1 MNSSDGKTGLNI
13 LLISVHGL
21 IRGHDIELGCD
32 ADTGGQ
38 ITYVLDLARA
48 LGRDPRVERVEL
60 LTRLIEDSNLSPDY
74 AQAEEPVDEKVAILR
89 LPCGPTRYLRK
100 EQLWPHLDQMVDRCL
115 HLLRRRGRLP
125 DLIHSHYA
133 DAGYVGRQL
142 SLLLGIPQFH
152 TGHSLGRP
160 KRARLLASGR
170 RAEAIDRSFNFI
182 QRIDA
187 EEDVLAHA
195 TCIVTSTRQEIDEQ
209 YGLYRNCELQRFV
222 VIPPGTNTE
231 RFSAPGRRRLS
242 KRLLENIDRF
252 LSEPGKP
259 IILTIAR
266 PDLRKNLSGLIAAYG
281 SDVALRAKANLVIVA
296 GSRTDVRQM
305 EDSQRKVLQDILL
318 DIDLHDLW
326 GRVAL
331 PKEVTQ
337 DDVPDLYRLATR
349 RRGVF
354 VNSALTE
361 PFGLTL
367 IEAAASG
374 LPVIAPDDGGPRDIL
389 TNCRNGLIVDTLS
402 PPAMAAA
409 MHEALDDRQRWSKWS
424 SNGITG
430 VQRHY
435 SWPAHVDRYL
445 REVRNALHRNRKD
458 NRRQQLVFGTVAGGG
473 ALPLARNL
481 LITDIDNTLLG
492 DPQGLRELVAWLRS
506 NRQRVGFGV
515 ATGRTLESTLA
526 ILRKWHV
533 PVPDVM
539 ITAVGSE
546 IYYGHS
552 CVPDTRWSAHIR
564 HRWRREELRLALTGV
579 PGLKL
584 QAEENQREFKL
595 SYNVDPVRLG
605 NIDEIRRMLTRQGL
619 QAQFI
624 YSHGE
629 FLDILPTRASKGH
642 AVRHLAYRWGLPLD
656 RFLVA
661 GDSGNDREMLTGDT
675 LGVVVGNHSAELAPL
690 RGREQVFFASQRC
703 ARGILEGIAFY
714 GFGEANSPTNASSL
728 ITP

>member
-1 MNSSDGKTGLNI
+1 MNSSDVKTGLNI

-21 IRGHDIELGCD
+21 IRGHDIELGRD
-32 ADTGGQ
+32 TDTGGQ

-60 LTRLIEDSNLSPDY
+60 LTRLIEDDEVATDY
-74 AQAEEPVDEKVAILR
+74 AQTEELIEEKVSILR
-89 LPCGPTRYLRK
+89 LPFGPARYVRK

-170 RAEAIDRSFNFI
+170 RAEVIDRSFNFN

-187 EEDVLAHA
+187 EEGVLAHA
-195 TCIVTSTRQEIDEQ
+195 ACIVTSTRQEIDEQ
-209 YGLYRNCELQRFV
+209 YGMYANRQLQRFV

-231 RFSAPGRRRLS
+231 RFSPPGRLRLS
-242 KRLLENIDRF
+242 ERLLENIDRF
-252 LSEPGKP
+252 LAEPAKP
-259 IILTIAR
+259 MILAIAR
-266 PDLRKNLSGLIAAYG
+266 PDLRKNLNGLMAAFG
-281 SDVALRAKANLVIVA
+281 NDVALRDKANLVIVA
-296 GSRTDVRQM
+296 GSRNDIRQM
-305 EDSQRKVLQDILL
+305 EDAQRKVLQDILL
-318 DIDLHDLW
+318 DIDLYDLW

-331 PKEVTQ
+331 PKEVAQ
-337 DDVPDLYRLATR
+337 EDVPDLYRLATR
-349 RRGVF
+349 RRGLF

-374 LPVIAPDDGGPRDIL
+374 LPVIAPDDGGPRDIV

-402 PPAMAAA
+402 PRAIAAA
-409 MHEALDDRQRWSKWS
+409 LHEALDDRSRWSKWS
-424 SNGITG
+424 SNGVTG

-458 NRRQQLVFGTVAGGG
+458 NRRQQLVFGSVAGGG

-481 LITDIDNTLLG
+481 LISDIDNTLLG
-492 DPQGLRELVAWLRS
+492 DPQGLRELVAWLRN
-506 NRQRVGFGV
+506 NRRRVGFGV
-515 ATGRTLESTLA
+515 ATGRTVESTLA
-526 ILRKWHV
+526 ILRKYHV
-533 PVPDVM
+533 PIPDVM

-546 IYYGHS
+546 IYYGRA

-564 HRWRREELRLALTGV
+564 HRWRREELRQALNGY
-579 PGLKL
+579 PGLTL
-584 QAEENQREFKL
+584 QPDDTQREFKL
-595 SYNVDPVRLG
+595 SYFVDPVRMG
-605 NIDEIRRMLTRQGL
+605 DIEEVRRMLMQQGL
-619 QAQFI
+619 QAQYI
-624 YSHGE
+624 YSHDE

-642 AVRHLAYRWGLPLD
+642 AVRHLAYRWNLPLD

-675 LGVVVGNHSAELAPL
+675 LGVVVGNHSPELATL
-690 RGREQVFFASQRC
+690 RGREHVFFASQRC
-703 ARGILEGIAFY
+703 ARGVLEGITHY
-714 GFGEANSPTNASSL
+714 GFGRDDAPIPATLSAIP
-728 ITP
+728 